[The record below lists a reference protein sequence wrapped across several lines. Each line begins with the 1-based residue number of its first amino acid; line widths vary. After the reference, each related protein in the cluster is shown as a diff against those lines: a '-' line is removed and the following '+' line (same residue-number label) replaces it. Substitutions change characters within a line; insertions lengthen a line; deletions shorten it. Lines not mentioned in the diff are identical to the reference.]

1 MALPPLFGDKSSDS
15 LFKKEKKMKKPTPID
30 EEIILD
36 SKRYIIS
43 ETDAK
48 GKITYANDYFMEISG
63 YSEDELIGKAHNIVR
78 HPDMPKVVFKL
89 LWETISQGK
98 NINAVVKNMAKD
110 GRYYWIF
117 TEFEARKDADGEI
130 VGYRAD
136 RKSISP
142 HILEIIAGLY
152 GELLAIEQKDG
163 VEASEKYLVE
173 FLKERGDDIEFAD
186 IMEEIHR
193 FY

>member
-1 MALPPLFGDKSSDS
+1 M
-15 LFKKEKKMKKPTPID
+15 KPTPRD
-30 EEIILD
+30 EEIELD
-36 SKRYIIS
+36 PKRYIVS

-48 GKITYANDYFMEISG
+48 GKITFCNDYFIEVSG
-63 YSEDELIGKAHNIVR
+63 YSKDELIGKPHSIVR

-98 NINAVVKNMAKD
+98 NINAIVKNLAKD

-117 TEFEARKDADGEI
+117 TEFESRRDTDTHAIIGYHAARK
-130 VGYRAD
+130 
-136 RKSISP
+136 KISK
-142 HILEIIAGLY
+142 HVLEIIADLY
-152 GELLAIEQKDG
+152 AKLLEIEKSDG
-163 VEASEKYLVE
+163 VEASEAYLIE
-173 FLKERGDDIEFAD
+173 FLKEKGDDVEFAN

>member
-1 MALPPLFGDKSSDS
+1 MAV
-15 LFKKEKKMKKPTPID
+15 TPID

-36 SKRYIIS
+36 PKRYIVS

-48 GKITYANDYFMEISG
+48 GKITYCNDYFIEVCG
-63 YSEDELIGKAHNIVR
+63 YSEDELLGKPHNIIR
-78 HPDMPKVVFKL
+78 HPDMPRVVFKL

-98 NINAVVKNMAKD
+98 NINAVVKNLAKD

-117 TEFEARKDADGEI
+117 TEFESRKDTDTGEI
-130 VGYRAD
+130 IGYHAS

-142 HILEIIAGLY
+142 HVIEIIAELY
-152 GELLAIEQKDG
+152 KELLTIEKLEG
-163 VEASEKYLVE
+163 IEASETYLIN
-173 FLKERGDDIEFAD
+173 FLKAKGDEIEFAD

>member
-1 MALPPLFGDKSSDS
+1 MS
-15 LFKKEKKMKKPTPID
+15 KPTPRD
-30 EEIILD
+30 EEIELD
-36 SKRYIIS
+36 PKRYIVS
-43 ETDAK
+43 ETDEK
-48 GKITYANDYFMEISG
+48 GKITFCNDYFKEVSG
-63 YSEDELIGKAHNIVR
+63 YSDEELLGHAHNVVR

-117 TEFEARKDADGEI
+117 TEFESRRDTDTGEI
-130 VGYRAD
+130 IGYHAS
-136 RKSISP
+136 RKNVSKHVI
-142 HILEIIAGLY
+142 EIIADLY
-152 GELLAIEQKDG
+152 VELLAVEKSDG
-163 VEASEKYLVE
+163 VEASEKFLND
-173 FLKERGDDIEFAD
+173 FLKEKGDDITFAN